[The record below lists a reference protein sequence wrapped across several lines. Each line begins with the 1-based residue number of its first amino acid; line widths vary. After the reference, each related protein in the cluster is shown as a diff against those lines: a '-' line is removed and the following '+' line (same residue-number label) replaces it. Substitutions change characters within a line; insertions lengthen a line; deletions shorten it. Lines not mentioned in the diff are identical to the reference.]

1 MSNDLERL
9 KIANNLNN
17 SSNYFKNISIQL
29 EKKKSR
35 TITFDFVL
43 NIFCKNY

>member
-29 EKKKSR
+29 EKRKVEQLRS
-35 TITFDFVL
+35 TLF
-43 NIFCKNY
+43 